1 MLSRSLFAGA
11 ALAFAVAACQPAA
24 EAPAMPAALSEQDMA
39 TIRGMLESYG
49 TTVTAKDWATY
60 IGYYADDAVR
70 MPPNEPMY
78 QGKDAILAY
87 AEALPAVTN
96 LTLTTQLIDGQGNL
110 AYARGSYSFDVGPAE
125 GELMNM
131 VGKWHAIYE
140 RQADGSWLCVSDIWN
155 TDAPVPAM

>member
-11 ALAFAVAACQPAA
+11 VLVALVAACQPPA

-39 TIRGMLESYG
+39 TIQAMLDNYG
-49 TTVTAKDWATY
+49 ATVTAQDWATY
-60 IGYYADDAVR
+60 VGYYADDAVR

-78 QGKDAILAY
+78 QGKDAILAS

-110 AYARGSYSFDVGPAE
+110 AYARGTYTFDLGQAE